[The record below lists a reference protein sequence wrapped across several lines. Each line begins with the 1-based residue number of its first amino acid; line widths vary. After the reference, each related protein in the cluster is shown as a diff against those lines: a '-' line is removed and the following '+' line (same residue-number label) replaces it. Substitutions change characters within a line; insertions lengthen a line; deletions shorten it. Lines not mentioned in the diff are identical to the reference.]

1 VQAALAAGSLDPGR
15 YGHYLHLRREV
26 AFEAARSDEHLW
38 REREEK
44 WRRISKLQKQFKK
57 R

>member
-1 VQAALAAGSLDPGR
+1 
-15 YGHYLHLRREV
+15 V